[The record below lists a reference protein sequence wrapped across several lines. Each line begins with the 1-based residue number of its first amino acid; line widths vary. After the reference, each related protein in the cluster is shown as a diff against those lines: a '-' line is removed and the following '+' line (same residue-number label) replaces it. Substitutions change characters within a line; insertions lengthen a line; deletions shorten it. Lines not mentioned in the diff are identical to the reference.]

1 MAVSSSRSFGG
12 RAASRRLLLAFGALA
27 LLTAGCGKK
36 GNPLPPM
43 RVIPNATKDLAVA
56 QRGNQ
61 LVLRFAYPQTTTAG
75 AKLPGL
81 SAVEVAAM
89 TRQVPATGD
98 LPIVDAREFTAAGR
112 PVATLSGAELQSA
125 IEGGQVVVRLP
136 LPAVPPATAATPAAT
151 PSPSPAAPGATPTP
165 AATPAAATRTL
176 YVYAVRT
183 TAEGGETS
191 AWSNLARLV
200 PLPAPP
206 PPTNLAVEPRAGGIA
221 LSWRDEAPGVAG
233 FAVYRRPAA
242 SRTYGEPLATP
253 PATAREHLDTTAR
266 YGERY
271 IYTVTALGA
280 TEPRVES
287 GFGEESEIGY
297 EDRFAPA
304 PPQDLVA
311 LPQQGAVSLVW
322 QASPDGDATGYL
334 VYRQDPGADWRK
346 LTAEPIADLKYADS
360 GLTPELLFRYRVTA
374 VDAAG
379 NEGPPAPVVEA
390 RVR

>member
-1 MAVSSSRSFGG
+1 MHGT
-12 RAASRRLLLAFGALA
+12 SRRLGGVWRVGLSLA
-27 LLTAGCGKK
+27 LLSAVAACGKK

-43 RVIPNATKDLAVA
+43 RVIPNGTTDLAVA

-89 TRQVPATGD
+89 TRQVPGTGD

-136 LPAVPPATAATPAAT
+136 LPVVPPPTAPPTPA
-151 PSPSPAAPGATPTP
+151 PSPSPAAPGTTPTP
-165 AATPAAATRTL
+165 AATPPAAPRTL

-233 FAVYRRPAA
+233 FAVYRRPAV
-242 SRTYGEPLATP
+242 SRTYGEPLAMP
-253 PATAREHLDTTAR
+253 AATAREYLDTTAR

-311 LPQQGAVSLVW
+311 LPQQGAVSVVW
-322 QASPDGDATGYL
+322 QASADGDAVGYL
-334 VYRQDPGADWRK
+334 VYRQDPRADWRK
-346 LTAEPIADLKYADS
+346 LTAEPIADLKFADS

-379 NEGPPAPVVEA
+379 NEGPPTPVVEA
-390 RVR
+390 RPR